1 MKARFIR
8 ANQQANVQV
17 HCSNDHDT
25 TLGIED
31 VAIVHANGTLVGFRF
46 DCPRCGTTN
55 EVDASAETLAVL
67 HAFGVT
73 ALEPSSRPEP
83 ELVGAE
89 REAVSLRVLLDHPE
103 IVEALHMPQRAT
115 ARADAH
121 AEEQSGTPS
130 P

>member
-46 DCPRCGTTN
+46 DCPRCGATN
-55 EVDASAETLAVL
+55 DVDASAETLAVL

-73 ALEPSSRPEP
+73 ALSPSSRPGLTLSE
-83 ELVGAE
+83 E
-89 REAVSLRVLLDHPE
+89 REAISLRVLLDHPE
-103 IVEALHMPQRAT
+103 M
-115 ARADAH
+115 ADVLSVQSVPTPRV
-121 AEEQSGTPS
+121 EEQSGSPS

>member
-46 DCPRCGTTN
+46 DCPRCGATN
-55 EVDASAETLAVL
+55 DVDASVETLAVL

-73 ALEPSSRPEP
+73 ALSPSSRPAP
-83 ELVGAE
+83 DPVGGK
-89 REAVSLRVLLDHPE
+89 REAISLRVLLDHPE
-103 IVEALHMPQRAT
+103 M
-115 ARADAH
+115 ADALRVQS
-121 AEEQSGTPS
+121 APTPRVEEQSGSPS

>member
-46 DCPRCGTTN
+46 DCPRCSATN
-55 EVDASAETLAVL
+55 DVDASADTLAVL

-73 ALEPSSRPEP
+73 ALVSSSGPAP
-83 ELVGAE
+83 ELVGAK
-89 REAVSLRVLLDHPE
+89 REAISVRVLLDHPE
-103 IVEALHMPQRAT
+103 MVEALRLPRVPAP
-115 ARADAH
+115 RV
-121 AEEQSGTPS
+121 EEQSGSPS